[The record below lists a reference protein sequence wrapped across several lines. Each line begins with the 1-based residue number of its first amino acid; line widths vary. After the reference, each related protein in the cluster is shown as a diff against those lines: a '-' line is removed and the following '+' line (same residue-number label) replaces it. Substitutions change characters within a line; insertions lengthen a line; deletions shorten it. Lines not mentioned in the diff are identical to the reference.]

1 MAAFSLK
8 SRRVDRHKPPGWWRL
23 TWPAFVDEARWP
35 HSWGRFTHG
44 SWLLTEEILPHW
56 MDVFL
61 SPRKWEQSFYQLVD
75 QRYISTSF
83 VTWNVSIFTSVTNC
97 GPRAVVSAE
106 APGSVMYLQS
116 LRAGVTVHLV
126 TAPTY
131 YTCRGVHPVSS
142 GGDRL
147 LDRWQAWHT
156 VSTLEIE
163 WAKWNVL
170 GYLYPK
176 ILLEIPTLS
185 LIIFVGGKAAVAGAP
200 NSSTSVRPHTTPPP
214 LHILTYIYAIL

>member
-97 GPRAVVSAE
+97 RPRAVVSAE
-106 APGSVMYLQS
+106 TPGSVMYLQS

-131 YTCRGVHPVSS
+131 YTCRGVHPASS

-147 LDRWQAWHT
+147 LDRCD
-156 VSTLEIE
+156 
-163 WAKWNVL
+163 KP
-170 GYLYPK
+170 G
-176 ILLEIPTLS
+176 
-185 LIIFVGGKAAVAGAP
+185 
-200 NSSTSVRPHTTPPP
+200 TPSA
-214 LHILTYIYAIL
+214 LWKLNEQSEMF